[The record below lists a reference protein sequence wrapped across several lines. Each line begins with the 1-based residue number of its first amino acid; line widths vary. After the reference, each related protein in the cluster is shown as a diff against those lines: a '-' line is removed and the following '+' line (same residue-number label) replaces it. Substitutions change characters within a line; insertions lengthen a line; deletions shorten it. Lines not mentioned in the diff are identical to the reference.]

1 MKNRQKNKRG
11 IMLLLLLSFCYFL
24 SITSITSPPS
34 TLFISTISYFSAIF
48 SKYSIPWR
56 VFNTLFVITVPFF
69 SCFKFFSTNF
79 YSFLSVYFA
88 IIIQYISHRFN
99 IILTFR
105 CISNCTRI
113 LSKQGRMRFLFYP
126 IPFAINFAILTLCST
141 AYFHSCGFVQKN
153 GSRINAGAFV

>member
-1 MKNRQKNKRG
+1 MANRFILRFNFSLLFIMRPSGLMMKNRQKNKRG

-24 SITSITSPPS
+24 SSTSITSPPS

-56 VFNTLFVITVPFF
+56 VFNTLFVITLPFF

-88 IIIQYISHRFN
+88 IMIQYISHRFN
-99 IILTFR
+99 ISLVFHCTSATFY
-105 CISNCTRI
+105 N
-113 LSKQGRMRFLFYP
+113 FLYL
-126 IPFAINFAILTLCST
+126 FA
-141 AYFHSCGFVQKN
+141 
-153 GSRINAGAFV
+153 